1 MSCKGVKITLQSK
14 EKGAV
19 CSGSPTPSNLY
30 TSIAYTFYQM
40 LSKSLMCRS
49 QLSVD
54 VSNCQT
60 KQWLWCPHSIHDLD
74 ENLLGK
80 GEEAYC
86 LPTELTRRLKQYVLQ
101 PRKCNG
107 GLDFGI
113 SRRLKSRKDNL
124 VHGHCL
130 HLVSDFLQDY
140 SIPVSRKVERGVAIN
155 NERKVK

>member
-1 MSCKGVKITLQSK
+1 MSCNLFTVNLQSK

-19 CSGSPTPSNLY
+19 RGCRPAPQSEISLSEYISFSDL
-30 TSIAYTFYQM
+30 SICFM
-40 LSKSLMCRS
+40 GIPRLSIPANQNSHK
-49 QLSVD
+49 
-54 VSNCQT
+54 
-60 KQWLWCPHSIHDLD
+60 KQWLWCPHSNHDLD
-74 ENLLGK
+74 ENLKGK

-107 GLDFGI
+107 GLGFGI
-113 SRRLKSRKDNL
+113 PRRLKSRKDNL

-140 SIPVSRKVERGVAIN
+140 SIPVSRKVERGKAII
-155 NERKVK
+155 